1 MYKAI
6 ANNLCCPN
14 CRRSFALRVEVETED
29 EVMKGSLVCENA
41 HTFRITQGIV
51 DFNSE
56 EQEFV
61 NQWESMSEEQ
71 RFEELDRKM
80 DEDIPGVILER
91 REKVLDTIVSA
102 VSDHQ
107 SKVILDIASGRGL
120 LLTELAEK
128 LEDDVHII
136 SIDLSSFVLKYDHQ
150 KFKRIAP
157 NKKITYLACDAT
169 NLPLKDCVIDAAT
182 TYCGFSNMPGCAGA
196 AIEEAY
202 RVLKS
207 GGVLVDSFV
216 VINRDSRGFE
226 LLEQVCSKQNIT
238 GAEDVYLHKNVVSNH
253 GKLFSEV
260 DCRTVFEGIGVEN
273 SMDLLPYPGEWY
285 ADQVF
290 ISKK

>member
-6 ANNLCCPN
+6 ANYLCCPN
-14 CRRSFALRVEVETED
+14 CRRSFTLRVEAETED
-29 EVMKGSLVCENA
+29 EVMEGSLVCEDDHA
-41 HTFRITQGIV
+41 FRITQGIV

-61 NQWESMSEEQ
+61 NQWEAMSEEQ

-80 DEDIPGVILER
+80 DDDIPDVILER
-91 REKVLDTIVSA
+91 REKVLDTIVVA
-102 VSDHQ
+102 VSDQ
-107 SKVILDIASGRGL
+107 KSKVILDIASGRGL
-120 LLTELAEK
+120 LLTELVTSLK
-128 LEDDVHII
+128 DDVNII
-136 SIDLSSFVLKYDHQ
+136 SIDLSSFVLKYDYQ

-157 NKKITYLACDAT
+157 NKRISYLACDAT
-169 NLPLKDCVIDAAT
+169 NLPIKDSVVDAAT
-182 TYCGFSNMPGCAGA
+182 TYCGFSNMPGCAG
-196 AIEEAY
+196 EAMQEAH

-216 VINRDSRGFE
+216 VINRDSKGFE
-226 LLEQVCSKQNIT
+226 LLERVCSEQNIT
-238 GAEDVYLHKNVVSNH
+238 GAEDVYLHKNVETNH

-260 DCRTVFEGIGVEN
+260 SCNTVFEGIGVEN